1 MSLSFYKK
9 YVGGNVMP
17 INRLQS
23 FCAPTMKRTSSIV
36 KENSLLVNKVS
47 HKAIDEA
54 IFKTMKIAKNSPS
67 SERKEKYGILKS
79 HVSFVCNLE
88 INRKLTETSASISNG
103 KLLNLKRDTIN
114 EKVLSSINM
123 DYLMCSAPLQNYL
136 ASQLDKNREIKAL
149 SKTDREKLLQIAYEL
164 LNEKIDEKIIEK
176 NLKIP
181 TIAAAKDLIDIVC
194 KDQLSSIEK
203 DKDLRKRV
211 STLVS
216 SELKFDFS
224 LDKFAETTL
233 AELDEVFRKYQ

>member
-1 MSLSFYKK
+1 
-9 YVGGNVMP
+9 
-17 INRLQS
+17 
-23 FCAPTMKRTSSIV
+23 
-36 KENSLLVNKVS
+36 
-47 HKAIDEA
+47 
-54 IFKTMKIAKNSPS
+54 
-67 SERKEKYGILKS
+67 
-79 HVSFVCNLE
+79 E

-114 EKVLSSINM
+114 EKVLSGINM

>member
-1 MSLSFYKK
+1 
-9 YVGGNVMP
+9 MP

-23 FCAPTMKRTSSIV
+23 ICAPTMKRTSSIV

-54 IFKTMKIAKNSPS
+54 IFKTMKIAKKSPS

-88 INRKLTETSASISNG
+88 INRKLTEASASISNG
-103 KLLNLKRDTIN
+103 KLLNLKRNTIN

-176 NLKIP
+176 NLKLP

-233 AELDEVFRKYQ
+233 DELDEVFLKYQ

>member
-1 MSLSFYKK
+1 
-9 YVGGNVMP
+9 MP

-23 FCAPTMKRTSSIV
+23 FCAPSMKRTSSTV

-67 SERKEKYGILKS
+67 SERKEKYGILKN

-88 INRKLTETSASISNG
+88 INRKLTENAASISNG
-103 KLLNLKRDTIN
+103 KLLNLKRDIIN
-114 EKVLSSINM
+114 AQVLSGFKM

-136 ASQLDKNREIKAL
+136 ASQLDKNQEIKAL
-149 SKTDREKLLQIAYEL
+149 SKTDREKVLQIAYEL
-164 LNEKIDEKIIEK
+164 LDNKIDEKIIEK
-176 NLKIP
+176 NLKTP
-181 TIAAAKDLIDIVC
+181 TIAAAKELIEIVC
-194 KDQLSSIEK
+194 KEQLSSIEK

-216 SELKFDFS
+216 NELKFDFS

-233 AELDEVFRKYQ
+233 VELDDVFHKYQ